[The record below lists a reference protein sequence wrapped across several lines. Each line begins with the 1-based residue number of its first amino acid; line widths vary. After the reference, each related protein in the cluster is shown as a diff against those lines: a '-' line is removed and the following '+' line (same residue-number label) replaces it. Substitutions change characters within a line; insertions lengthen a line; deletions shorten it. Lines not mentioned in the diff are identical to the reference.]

1 MTKPALCLFACLTL
15 SVFTGCGVGDPREV
29 IVGAWGLD
37 VTVVEEDGKKLSEP
51 MAVRM
56 HQMKLEAMR
65 GMRLTLAADG
75 TATMSGAQGNQ
86 RGAYTVDKVDGDK
99 VTVTITYEGGRPD
112 MTVFQVHSSDRITM
126 VPGDRTVTLPLIR
139 K

>member
-1 MTKPALCLFACLTL
+1 MTKPALCFFACLTL
-15 SVFTGCGVGDPREV
+15 SIFTSCGVGDPREV
-29 IVGAWGLD
+29 IVGSWGLD
-37 VTVVEEDGKKLSEP
+37 VTVVEEAGKKLSEP

-75 TATMSGAQGNQ
+75 AAMMSGAQGDQ
-86 RGAYTVDKVDGDK
+86 RGSYTVDKVNGDK

-112 MTVFQVHSSDRITM
+112 TSVFQVHGSDRMTM
-126 VPGDRTVTLPLIR
+126 VPGDQSVTLPLIR